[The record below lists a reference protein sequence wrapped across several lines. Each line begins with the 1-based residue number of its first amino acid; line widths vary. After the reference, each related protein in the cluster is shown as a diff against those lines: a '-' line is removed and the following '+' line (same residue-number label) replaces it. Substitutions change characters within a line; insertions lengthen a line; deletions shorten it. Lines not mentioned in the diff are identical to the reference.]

1 MRIRRVRVSRSDHR
15 GALQLFACWL
25 VETNDIVGMGIGAR
39 GILAELREASSMLL
53 QEGVKVRLR
62 LPAGIVDHGA
72 FGWMAAGHPAKRS
85 TKTPRSAAG
94 VEEPVKLAHDV
105 SYNT

>member
-1 MRIRRVRVSRSDHR
+1 MRIRRVRVSRSEHR

-25 VETNDIVGMGIGAR
+25 VETDDIVGMGIGVR
-39 GILAELREASSMLL
+39 GVVAELHEASSMLL
-53 QEGVKVRLR
+53 QEGVKVHQRS
-62 LPAGIVDHGA
+62 PVGIVDHGA
-72 FGWMAAGHPAKRS
+72 FGRMAASQPAKRS